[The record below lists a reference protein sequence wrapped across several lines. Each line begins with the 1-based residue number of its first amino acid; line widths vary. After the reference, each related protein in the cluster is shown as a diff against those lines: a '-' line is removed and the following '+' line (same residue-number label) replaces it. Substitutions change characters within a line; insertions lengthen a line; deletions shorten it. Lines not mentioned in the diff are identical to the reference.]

1 MKNSKQSLLS
11 YELDLYKNLYESEN
25 DYRHKQSDKA
35 FKSITI
41 IASFVGAVLWL
52 IFKFLKIYQNECC
65 YLQCANFILLVAC
78 NVLMLTCVIIF
89 FKVLYGYNEKRP
101 DPNEVEQLIT
111 EYKSQT
117 EDESA
122 IIAAMNESILISY
135 KDAAINNR
143 IENEKHI
150 RLFGLFYKIIFV
162 EMFLL
167 IVTFLVEILV

>member
-11 YELDLYKNLYESEN
+11 YELELYKNLYESEN

-65 YLQCANFILLVAC
+65 YLRCTNFILLVAC
-78 NVLMLTCVIIF
+78 NALMLTCIVIF

-101 DPNEVEQLIT
+101 DPNEIEQLVT
-111 EYKSQT
+111 KYKSQT

-122 IIAAMNESILISY
+122 IITAMNESMLISY

-150 RLFGLFYKIIFV
+150 KLFGLFYKIIFI
-162 EMFLL
+162 EILLL
-167 IVTFLVEILV
+167 IVTFLVEVLV

>member
-11 YELDLYKNLYESEN
+11 YELELYKNLYESEN

-65 YLQCANFILLVAC
+65 YLRCANFILLVAC
-78 NVLMLTCVIIF
+78 SVLMLTCIVIF

-101 DPNEVEQLIT
+101 DPNEIEQLVT

-122 IIAAMNESILISY
+122 IITAMNESMLISN

-150 RLFGLFYKIIFV
+150 KLFGLFYKIIFI
-162 EMFLL
+162 EILLL
-167 IVTFLVEILV
+167 IVTFLVEVLV